1 MATPSQATSTISA
14 PTPQEHE
21 STHADKRVK
30 SIDTVTPA
38 YRKIKRKKEEDPEY
52 LQEIKRKNNAR
63 QAKFRQRKKLKVNE
77 DDGVVDSAL
86 STIFIFDCD

>member
-1 MATPSQATSTISA
+1 MATPSQAASTISA
-14 PTPQEHE
+14 PTPQEPE
-21 STHADKRVK
+21 STHADRRVK
-30 SIDTVTPA
+30 SIAAVTPA

-77 DDGVVDSAL
+77 GDGVVDSAL
-86 STIFIFDCD
+86 SIIFIFDCD